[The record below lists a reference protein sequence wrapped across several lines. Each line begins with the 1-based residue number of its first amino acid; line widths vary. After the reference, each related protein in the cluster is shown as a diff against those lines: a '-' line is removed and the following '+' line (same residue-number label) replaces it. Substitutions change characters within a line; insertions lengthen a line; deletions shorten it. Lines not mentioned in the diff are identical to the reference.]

1 MFNVPASFFF
11 QIFNFKDKSKLG
23 LTVLPYR
30 CVSLPHVCVA
40 FLFGNEVNDMNA
52 IVKIENQTPFIE
64 VELNGKVQLG
74 VNARDLHKMLES
86 KQDFSTWIKRR
97 ITQCKFEENFDY
109 IKLHQKVELSKTGQT
124 SIEYII
130 SVDMTKHLGM
140 MERNEKGHEI
150 RKYYIE
156 QEELARQLKDGLQ
169 VRIGKLSAQVE
180 LITQC
185 LSEAGR
191 FLSVEGK
198 QTKPALLKELD
209 DLIKE
214 AQPSLDFKEDEDD

>member
-1 MFNVPASFFF
+1 
-11 QIFNFKDKSKLG
+11 
-23 LTVLPYR
+23 
-30 CVSLPHVCVA
+30 
-40 FLFGNEVNDMNA
+40 MNA

-74 VNARDLHKMLES
+74 VNARDLHRMLGVKTE
-86 KQDFSTWIKRR
+86 FSHWIKKR
-97 ITQCKFEENFDY
+97 ISQCGFEEDY
-109 IKLHQKVELSKTGQT
+109 DFTKVVKKNELSKTGQWVT
-124 SIEYII
+124 EYFI

-198 QTKPALLKELD
+198 QTKPAMLKELD
-209 DLIKE
+209 ELIKE
-214 AQPSLDFKEDEDD
+214 AQPSLDFDQDKDNEK

>member
-1 MFNVPASFFF
+1 
-11 QIFNFKDKSKLG
+11 
-23 LTVLPYR
+23 
-30 CVSLPHVCVA
+30 
-40 FLFGNEVNDMNA
+40 MNA
-52 IVKIENQTPFIE
+52 IVKIEKETPFIE
-64 VELNGKVQLG
+64 VELNGKAQLG

-124 SIEYII
+124 SIEYIV

-150 RKYYIE
+150 RKYYIG

-198 QTKPALLKELD
+198 QTKPAMLKELD
-209 DLIKE
+209 ELIKE
-214 AQPSLDFKEDEDD
+214 AQPELKLEGDI

>member
-1 MFNVPASFFF
+1 MNMM
-11 QIFNFKDKSKLG
+11 
-23 LTVLPYR
+23 
-30 CVSLPHVCVA
+30 
-40 FLFGNEVNDMNA
+40 VNHE
-52 IVKIENQTPFIE
+52 KQTPFIE

-97 ITQCKFEENFDY
+97 ITQCNFEENFDY
-109 IKLHQKVELSKTGQT
+109 VKLHQKVELSKTGQT

-140 MERNEKGHEI
+140 MERNKKGHEI

-169 VRIGKLSAQVE
+169 VRIGKLSAQIE

-198 QTKPALLKELD
+198 QTKPAMLKELD
-209 DLIKE
+209 ELVRE
-214 AQPSLDFKEDEDD
+214 AQPSLDFKDDE

>member
-1 MFNVPASFFF
+1 
-11 QIFNFKDKSKLG
+11 
-23 LTVLPYR
+23 
-30 CVSLPHVCVA
+30 
-40 FLFGNEVNDMNA
+40 MNA
-52 IVKIENQTPFIE
+52 IVKIENHAPFVE

-74 VNARDLHKMLES
+74 VNARDLHKMLEV
-86 KQDFSTWIKRR
+86 KAEFSHWIKRR
-97 ITQCKFEENFDY
+97 IAQCKFEENFDY
-109 IKLHQKVELSKTGQT
+109 MVIVKKDENSKGGRPTT
-124 SIEYII
+124 EYII

-198 QTKPALLKELD
+198 QTKPAMLKELD
-209 DLIKE
+209 ELIKE
-214 AQPSLDFKEDEDD
+214 AQPSLDFDQDKDNEK

>member
-1 MFNVPASFFF
+1 
-11 QIFNFKDKSKLG
+11 
-23 LTVLPYR
+23 
-30 CVSLPHVCVA
+30 
-40 FLFGNEVNDMNA
+40 MNA
-52 IVKIENQTPFIE
+52 IVKIENQTPFVE

-97 ITQCKFEENFDY
+97 ISQCGFEEGFDY
-109 IKLHQKVELSKTGQT
+109 VKLHQKMELSKTGQT

-140 MERNEKGHEI
+140 MERNKKGHEI

-169 VRIGKLSAQVE
+169 VRIGKLSAQIE

-198 QTKPALLKELD
+198 QTKPAMLKELD
-209 DLIKE
+209 ELIKE
-214 AQPSLDFKEDEDD
+214 AQPSLDFDQDKDNDK

>member
-209 DLIKE
+209 ELIKE
-214 AQPSLDFKEDEDD
+214 AQPSLDFKEDEDE

>member
-1 MFNVPASFFF
+1 
-11 QIFNFKDKSKLG
+11 
-23 LTVLPYR
+23 
-30 CVSLPHVCVA
+30 
-40 FLFGNEVNDMNA
+40 MNA

-74 VNARDLHKMLES
+74 VNARDLHKMLEV
-86 KQDFSTWIKRR
+86 KTDFSDWIKRR
-97 ITQCKFEENFDY
+97 IKQCGFEENFDY
-109 IKLHQKVELSKTGQT
+109 TLVLKKEEQVSGAKYLN
-124 SIEYII
+124 EYII

-140 MERNEKGHEI
+140 MERNKKGHEI

-180 LITQC
+180 LITQS
-185 LSEAGR
+185 LSGAAS
-191 FLSVEGK
+191 FLSIHGK

-209 DLIKE
+209 ELIKE
-214 AQPSLDFKEDEDD
+214 AQPSLDFDQDKDNDK

>member
-1 MFNVPASFFF
+1 
-11 QIFNFKDKSKLG
+11 
-23 LTVLPYR
+23 
-30 CVSLPHVCVA
+30 
-40 FLFGNEVNDMNA
+40 MNMM
-52 IVKIENQTPFIE
+52 VTNENQTPFIE

-74 VNARDLHKMLES
+74 VNARDLHKMLEV
-86 KQDFSTWIKRR
+86 KAEFSHWIKRR
-97 ITQCKFEENFDY
+97 ISQCKFEENFDY
-109 IKLHQKVELSKTGQT
+109 MVFVKKDENLKGGRPTT
-124 SIEYII
+124 EYFI

-156 QEELARQLKDGLQ
+156 QEDLARQLKDGLQ
-169 VRIGKLSAQVE
+169 VRIGKLSAQIE

-198 QTKPALLKELD
+198 QTKPAMLKELD
-209 DLIKE
+209 ELIKE
-214 AQPSLDFKEDEDD
+214 AQPSLDFKEDEDE

>member
-1 MFNVPASFFF
+1 
-11 QIFNFKDKSKLG
+11 
-23 LTVLPYR
+23 
-30 CVSLPHVCVA
+30 
-40 FLFGNEVNDMNA
+40 MNA
-52 IVKIENQTPFIE
+52 IVRIENQTPFIE

-74 VNARDLHKMLES
+74 VNARDLHKMLDVKS
-86 KQDFSTWIKRR
+86 DFSHWINRR
-97 ITQCKFEENFDY
+97 IKQCGFEENYDF
-109 IKLHQKVELSKTGQT
+109 IKVVKKDELSKTGQWIT
-124 SIEYII
+124 EYII

-169 VRIGKLSAQVE
+169 IRIGKLSAQVD

-191 FLSVEGK
+191 FLCVNGK
-198 QTKPALLKELD
+198 QTKPAMLKELD
-209 DLIKE
+209 DLIE
-214 AQPSLDFKEDEDD
+214 QAQPSLDFKGN

>member
-1 MFNVPASFFF
+1 
-11 QIFNFKDKSKLG
+11 
-23 LTVLPYR
+23 
-30 CVSLPHVCVA
+30 
-40 FLFGNEVNDMNA
+40 MNA

-97 ITQCKFEENFDY
+97 ITQCNFEENFDFVV
-109 IKLHQKVELSKTGQT
+109 LHQKVEQVSGAKHLV
-124 SIEYII
+124 EYII

-140 MERNEKGHEI
+140 MERNKKGHEI
-150 RKYYIE
+150 RKYYIK

-209 DLIKE
+209 ELIKE
-214 AQPSLDFKEDEDD
+214 AQPSLDFKDDEDE

>member
-1 MFNVPASFFF
+1 
-11 QIFNFKDKSKLG
+11 
-23 LTVLPYR
+23 
-30 CVSLPHVCVA
+30 
-40 FLFGNEVNDMNA
+40 MNA

-97 ITQCKFEENFDY
+97 ITQCNFEENFDFVV
-109 IKLHQKVELSKTGQT
+109 LHQKVEQVSGAKHLV
-124 SIEYII
+124 EYII

-140 MERNEKGHEI
+140 MERNKKGHEI

-169 VRIGKLSAQVE
+169 VRIGKLSAQLE
-180 LITQC
+180 LITQS
-185 LSEAGR
+185 LSGAAS
-191 FLSVEGK
+191 FLSIHGK
-198 QTKPALLKELD
+198 QTKPAMLKELD

-214 AQPSLDFKEDEDD
+214 AQPSLDFKDDEDE

>member
-1 MFNVPASFFF
+1 
-11 QIFNFKDKSKLG
+11 
-23 LTVLPYR
+23 
-30 CVSLPHVCVA
+30 
-40 FLFGNEVNDMNA
+40 MNA

-74 VNARDLHKMLES
+74 VNARDLHKMLEV
-86 KQDFSTWIKRR
+86 KAEFSHWIKRR
-97 ITQCKFEENFDY
+97 IKQCKFEENYDY
-109 IKLHQKVELSKTGQT
+109 TLVVKKDEQVSGAKYLN
-124 SIEYII
+124 EYII

-169 VRIGKLSAQVE
+169 SRIGHISAQVE
-180 LITQC
+180 MITQS

-191 FLSVEGK
+191 FLSVNGK

-209 DLIKE
+209 ELMKE
-214 AQPSLDFKEDEDD
+214 AQPELKLEGGL

>member
-1 MFNVPASFFF
+1 
-11 QIFNFKDKSKLG
+11 
-23 LTVLPYR
+23 
-30 CVSLPHVCVA
+30 
-40 FLFGNEVNDMNA
+40 MNA

-64 VELNGKVQLG
+64 VELNGKIQLG
-74 VNARDLHKMLES
+74 VNARDLHRMLES

-109 IKLHQKVELSKTGQT
+109 IKLHQKMELSKTGQT
-124 SIEYII
+124 SIEYIV

-156 QEELARQLKDGLQ
+156 QEELARYLKDGLQ
-169 VRIGKLSAQVE
+169 VRIGKLSAQLE
-180 LITQC
+180 LITQS
-185 LSEAGR
+185 LSGAAS
-191 FLSVEGK
+191 FLSVHGK
-198 QTKPALLKELD
+198 QTKPAMLKELD

-214 AQPSLDFKEDEDD
+214 AQPSLDFEDDKDK

>member
-1 MFNVPASFFF
+1 
-11 QIFNFKDKSKLG
+11 
-23 LTVLPYR
+23 
-30 CVSLPHVCVA
+30 
-40 FLFGNEVNDMNA
+40 MNA
-52 IVKIENQTPFIE
+52 IVRIETETPFVE
-64 VELNGKVQLG
+64 VELNGKAQLG

-109 IKLHQKVELSKTGQT
+109 IKLHQRVELSKTGQT
-124 SIEYII
+124 SIEYIV

-156 QEELARQLKDGLQ
+156 QEELARQLKNGLQ

-198 QTKPALLKELD
+198 QTKPAMLKELD

-214 AQPSLDFKEDEDD
+214 AQPSLDFDQDKDNDK

>member
-1 MFNVPASFFF
+1 
-11 QIFNFKDKSKLG
+11 
-23 LTVLPYR
+23 
-30 CVSLPHVCVA
+30 
-40 FLFGNEVNDMNA
+40 MNA

-74 VNARDLHKMLES
+74 VNARDLHRMLES

-109 IKLHQKVELSKTGQT
+109 IKLHQKMELSKTGQT
-124 SIEYII
+124 SIEYIV

-198 QTKPALLKELD
+198 QTKPAMLKELD
-209 DLIKE
+209 ELIKE
-214 AQPSLDFKEDEDD
+214 AQPSLDFDQDKDNEK